1 MKLKIW
7 QLTRIRVLPRP
18 EQGLRTLVERA
29 PQAEAFAERAMERL
43 RPALTW
49 VYEARRRLST
59 AAVAVL
65 TVWLFFHVMLG
76 ANGMVVYRQKRAE
89 YQNLQKEM
97 EALQKENDYY
107 TQQVQA
113 LKTDPQTI
121 EKEAR
126 EQLHYARP
134 GEVVYVA
141 PPPAPIQSSGTN
153 AAKK

>member
-1 MKLKIW
+1 MDLRIGPLPKIRALS
-7 QLTRIRVLPRP
+7 QP
-18 EQGLRTLVERA
+18 EQGLRALVERA
-29 PQAEAFAERAMERL
+29 PQAEAFAEWVMERF
-43 RPALTW
+43 RPALAW
-49 VYEARRRLST
+49 LYRARRRLST

-89 YQNLQKEM
+89 YQNLQREL
-97 EALQKENDYY
+97 EELQKENDYY
-107 TQQVQA
+107 TQQVKA
-113 LKTDPQTI
+113 LKTDPKTI

-126 EQLHYARP
+126 EQLHYTRP

-141 PPPAPIQSSGTN
+141 PPPAPIQSPDTK